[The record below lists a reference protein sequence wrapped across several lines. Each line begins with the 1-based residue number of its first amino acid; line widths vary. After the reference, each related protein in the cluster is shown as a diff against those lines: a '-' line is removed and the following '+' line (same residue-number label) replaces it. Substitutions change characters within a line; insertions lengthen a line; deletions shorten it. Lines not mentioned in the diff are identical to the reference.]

1 MSNIPALVV
10 LPEPEAEEIHR
21 SVSLS
26 NQQWL
31 ILSQCAESFSA
42 AFRTRQSQVI
52 ATYVTRNQLDLAV
65 EEASNMDFLLQQLD
79 VIHAALVS

>member
-1 MSNIPALVV
+1 MSNLPALVV

-42 AFRTRQSQVI
+42 AFRASQSQVI
-52 ATYVTRNQLDLAV
+52 ATYVTRKQLDLAV
-65 EEASNMDFLLQQLD
+65 EEASKMNTLLQQLD
-79 VIHAALVS
+79 DIHAALIS